1 MVYVHVHVG
10 IPTSVRGACGVTFQ
24 CPRLSVAP
32 PSPHAHTRHNHKA
45 RNKRATMLRAVSA
58 SAAAGR
64 RGLSAWSP
72 AVQRLV
78 GSAADGAGDFAGL
91 LSIESRHD
99 GASSAA
105 LLIGPS
111 HALAVAP
118 ASPVG
123 GMSGACIPRPLLGW
137 TAQRVAEVT
146 VPTLPPTRPR
156 R

>member
-1 MVYVHVHVG
+1 
-10 IPTSVRGACGVTFQ
+10 
-24 CPRLSVAP
+24 
-32 PSPHAHTRHNHKA
+32 
-45 RNKRATMLRAVSA
+45 MLRAVSA

-123 GMSGACIPRPLLGW
+123 GMS
-137 TAQRVAEVT
+137 
-146 VPTLPPTRPR
+146 R
-156 R
+156 RM